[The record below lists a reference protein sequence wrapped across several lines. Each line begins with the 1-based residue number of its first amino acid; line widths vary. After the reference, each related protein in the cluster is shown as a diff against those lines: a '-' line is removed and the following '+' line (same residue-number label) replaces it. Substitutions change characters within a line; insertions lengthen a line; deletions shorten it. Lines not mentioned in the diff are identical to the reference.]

1 MHDVLMRLLFIMLI
15 LFLARRM
22 AKPHVVECLLNYLRS
37 FSMPVSK
44 ESEQIRISGLN
55 TSSQRS
61 MEALYGPLLL
71 EVLSRTDN
79 RDGPMLIL

>member
-1 MHDVLMRLLFIMLI
+1 MQ
-15 LFLARRM
+15 
-22 AKPHVVECLLNYLRS
+22 
-37 FSMPVSK
+37 VSR

-61 MEALYGPLLL
+61 MEALYGSSLLL